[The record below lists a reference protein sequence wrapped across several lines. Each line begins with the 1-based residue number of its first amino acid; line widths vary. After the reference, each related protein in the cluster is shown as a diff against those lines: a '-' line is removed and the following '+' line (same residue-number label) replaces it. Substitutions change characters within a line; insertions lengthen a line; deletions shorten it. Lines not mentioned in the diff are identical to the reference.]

1 MFKVGEVIGI
11 CGNSSSDERQQSW
24 NDWRNQLLDTT
35 EKRMLAQPGIVVE
48 GSIPIFKLYSHLF
61 YLQSSSIPSVCI

>member
-35 EKRMLAQPGIVVE
+35 EKRTLAQPGIVVE
-48 GSIPIFKLYSHLF
+48 GSIPIFKLYSRLF